1 MQQRTHSSFLLA
13 VKPQLTDIISQL
25 TLHFDYISVLATD
38 DRGLSYSALPGE
50 TRTSEPMWVQ
60 RGFVFRA
67 QRGGK
72 VAEYACAVLPGTQH
86 AGAAAEVN
94 LTAGVGATTST
105 LATQANHAADTIRAR
120 LDALLADPS
129 LIEFPQIPD
138 EPAVAQYLGEIE
150 EDPFAANPEE
160 VLSRLASLRE
170 KLTDGKVVVMAQARY
185 ECVDVSRMFISP
197 HRSLMQSFLWS
208 QAYLFGVARRGQMS
222 KMSYRPASGRK
233 GLEILRTIET
243 SVPELAQELADLL
256 DAVPMEPGEYEVILD
271 PDMAGTLAHEA
282 FGHGVETDMFFKK
295 RARAIEYMGKRV
307 GSDLVTMYDGAAEV
321 DQTGSFLFDDEG
333 VFASKTLIIDKGIL
347 RSGISDTLSALA
359 LGIPRTGN
367 GRREAF
373 SHKAYA
379 RMTNTYFAPGTSTL
393 EEMIASVKHGWQL
406 SQLNSGMEDP
416 RNWGIQLICMVGREI
431 KDGKFT
437 GRVAS
442 PVVCSG
448 YVPDVLSAVS
458 MVSSDFEL
466 GGSGACG
473 KGHKEYAKVSSG
485 GPYVKTRMRL
495 G

>member
-1 MQQRTHSSFLLA
+1 MQRRTHSSFLVAAKPRLA
-13 VKPQLTDIISQL
+13 DIISRL
-25 TLHFDYISVLATD
+25 KPHFDYISVLATD
-38 DRGLSYSALPGE
+38 DRGISYFALPGE
-50 TRTSEPMWVQ
+50 TRTTEPMWVQ

-72 VAEYACAVLPGTQH
+72 VAEYACAVLPGASDSSGPASAVATFTSS
-86 AGAAAEVN
+86 AAN
-94 LTAGVGATTST
+94 
-105 LATQANHAADTIRAR
+105 TIRDR

-138 EPAVAQYLGEIE
+138 EPAVAEYLGEIE
-150 EDPFAANPEE
+150 EDPFTADPESI
-160 VLSRLASLRE
+160 LRRLAALRE
-170 KLTDGKVVVMAQARY
+170 RITDGKTVVMAQARY
-185 ECVDVSRMFISP
+185 ECVDVSRMFLSP
-197 HRSLMQSFLWS
+197 NRSLAQSFLWS

-222 KMSYRPASGRK
+222 KMSYQPASGRK
-233 GLEILRTIET
+233 GLEILKNIEA
-243 SVPELAQELADLL
+243 SVPRLAKELSDLL
-256 DAVPMEPGEYEVILD
+256 DAAPMEPGEYEVILD

-333 VFASKTLIIDKGIL
+333 VFASKTLVIDKGIL
-347 RSGISDTLSALA
+347 KSGISDTLSALA
-359 LGIPRTGN
+359 LNIPRTGN

-379 RMTNTYFAPGTSTL
+379 RMTNTYFAPGSSTL
-393 EEMIASVKHGWQL
+393 DEMIASVKHGWQL
-406 SQLNSGMEDP
+406 SRLNSGMEDP

-442 PVVCSG
+442 PIVCSG
-448 YVPDVLSAVS
+448 YVPDVLSKVS
-458 MVSSDFEL
+458 MVSGDFEL

-485 GPYVKTRMRL
+485 GPYVKTSMRL